1 MGKPKAPKLPA
12 PPDPNKLIAQQAQVN
27 RINQTTP
34 FGNLTFSGPNRS
46 DASLALSPQ
55 FQALLDAQSGFG
67 TQAAQAG
74 SQFLGQTQFNPA
86 MPQDVSAIGQS
97 LFDLG
102 ASRAMPFFQ
111 QQEQQLL
118 SQLENSGNPAVGAAL
133 APGAVTERDLF
144 NRSRNT
150 FLSDLA
156 LNSQTQATAQRGQL
170 LNQDLAANQ
179 GNAQLAAMLGNAS
192 PVQAPGLNS
201 FFAPQGIDVT
211 GAYNAQQQAAQFAAQ
226 QANQQRSSFM
236 GGLFDL
242 GAAGLGFATGGASL
256 PFTSAFKGMQ
266 GGGELT
272 SLRPFFNYGSR

>member
-12 PPDPNKLIAQQAQVN
+12 APDPQKLIAQQAQVN

-34 FGNLTFSGPNRS
+34 YGNLTFSGPNRS
-46 DASLALSPQ
+46 DASLSLSPQ
-55 FQALLDAQSGFG
+55 FQALLDAQTGFG
-67 TQAAQAG
+67 TDAAQRG
-74 SQFLGQTQFNPA
+74 QQFLGQTQFTPA
-86 MPQDVSAIGQS
+86 AGQDVNQIGQAM
-97 LFDLG
+97 FDLG

-156 LNSQTQATAQRGQL
+156 LNSQTQAIAQRGQL

-179 GNAQLAAMLGNAS
+179 GNAQLAAMLGQAS
-192 PVQAPGLNS
+192 PVQAPGLNN
-201 FFAPQGIDVT
+201 FFQPQGIDVT

-256 PFTSAFKGMQ
+256 PFTSMFKSAAGPSLSSYQ
-266 GGGELT
+266 GY
-272 SLRPFFNYGSR
+272 F